1 MFTLLGIMMFAT
13 TLLGQSFYQTY
24 NQRSPAVPYRVV
36 PSGSAIKIYSSNDLN
51 IRTNAAG
58 NLISNT
64 NQNLGAFE
72 GRDVDFRARNGQ
84 YVFLDENDGA
94 GRLQVRLVSTTG
106 NLQRTVNLGYNPGHI
121 GDGGAIAEYSNGDL
135 LITYSHGP
143 SWTDPFVIAPKT
155 FRWARINPSNGAIV
169 QQGNFAQSI
178 NNLRVFRADEA
189 TIAPNG
195 DIYLALLEETT
206 ARQTHFLIKINANGS
221 FAWRKQVATLER
233 GIKSLT
239 ATNNHAA
246 YNHTQVLE
254 GVRIA
259 NASNGDLSG
268 NVLVEPIFMQG
279 LPPEL
284 LVATPDG
291 NIMVIVQTGNP
302 RNKTANEIWTLKLS
316 PTGTVLAQNKITQTF
331 DGSYKEPIDAFFNSA
346 GELIIAGSTDPTPSS
361 NFFDVYPFLLKLGA
375 NGQWVQGG
383 SSGGVDLELS
393 STSSNPNPNVWET
406 TNMTVTL
413 RNTGSANAT
422 NVNVKVDIPS
432 AIILQGGNEYQ
443 ASQGTFAPYGN
454 SQWNVG
460 TVAAGSTKTL
470 TLNFYNPNTNAKSV
484 FAQVQSANR
493 GDSDSAP
500 GNGSCCSGLEDDET
514 FIEFNGSSG
523 GTQRFPDL
531 RGNDVRLASNTAPA
545 GGVLNFTFDLI
556 NSGEVAVNGDYLI
569 QMRIDDNQL
578 TGSFGTRVGVI
589 NTGNTGLGTTQNI
602 PGAITIPA
610 NTAPGTYYL
619 WISLDDNL
627 QVRETNES
635 NNRFRSVAFTIT
647 DGGGGNPPGGSGAID
662 LSMSASSSNP
672 NQWAFFSSTITARNT
687 GNSTANNVRVKINR
701 PAAIT
706 YRGGNEFNASKGSLD
721 WWATETWNIGSLN
734 AGQSVT
740 LTVNF
745 FRLSANGFTLSTN
758 VTSGGGND
766 SASIN
771 FGSAANGVNNRS
783 AVVNNM
789 QNEPFAIVNAYPNP
803 TTEHI
808 TVAVYSNKTQ
818 TSDLDI
824 FSLSGKRIFGNS
836 YELEEGLNEIKIET
850 AQFPSGQYFIKMD
863 PFHPYLRKID
873 FTKMR

>member
-1 MFTLLGIMMFAT
+1 
-13 TLLGQSFYQTY
+13 
-24 NQRSPAVPYRVV
+24 
-36 PSGSAIKIYSSNDLN
+36 
-51 IRTNAAG
+51 
-58 NLISNT
+58 
-64 NQNLGAFE
+64 
-72 GRDVDFRARNGQ
+72 
-84 YVFLDENDGA
+84 
-94 GRLQVRLVSTTG
+94 
-106 NLQRTVNLGYNPGHI
+106 
-121 GDGGAIAEYSNGDL
+121 
-135 LITYSHGP
+135 
-143 SWTDPFVIAPKT
+143 
-155 FRWARINPSNGAIV
+155 
-169 QQGNFAQSI
+169 
-178 NNLRVFRADEA
+178 
-189 TIAPNG
+189 
-195 DIYLALLEETT
+195 
-206 ARQTHFLIKINANGS
+206 
-221 FAWRKQVATLER
+221 
-233 GIKSLT
+233 
-239 ATNNHAA
+239 
-246 YNHTQVLE
+246 
-254 GVRIA
+254 
-259 NASNGDLSG
+259 
-268 NVLVEPIFMQG
+268 
-279 LPPEL
+279 
-284 LVATPDG
+284 
-291 NIMVIVQTGNP
+291 
-302 RNKTANEIWTLKLS
+302 
-316 PTGTVLAQNKITQTF
+316 
-331 DGSYKEPIDAFFNSA
+331 
-346 GELIIAGSTDPTPSS
+346 
-361 NFFDVYPFLLKLGA
+361 
-375 NGQWVQGG
+375 
-383 SSGGVDLELS
+383 
-393 STSSNPNPNVWET
+393 
-406 TNMTVTL
+406 
-413 RNTGSANAT
+413 
-422 NVNVKVDIPS
+422 
-432 AIILQGGNEYQ
+432 
-443 ASQGTFAPYGN
+443 
-454 SQWNVG
+454 
-460 TVAAGSTKTL
+460 
-470 TLNFYNPNTNAKSV
+470 
-484 FAQVQSANR
+484 
-493 GDSDSAP
+493 
-500 GNGSCCSGLEDDET
+500 
-514 FIEFNGSSG
+514 
-523 GTQRFPDL
+523 
-531 RGNDVRLASNTAPA
+531 VRLASNTAPA

-589 NTGNTGLGTTQNI
+589 NTGNTGLGTTQNV